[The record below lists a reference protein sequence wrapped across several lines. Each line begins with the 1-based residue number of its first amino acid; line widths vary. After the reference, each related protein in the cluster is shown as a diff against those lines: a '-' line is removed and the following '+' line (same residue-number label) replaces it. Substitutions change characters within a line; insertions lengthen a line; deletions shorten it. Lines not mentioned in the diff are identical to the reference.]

1 MRRSWRRLVK
11 VLQLNPT
18 QRRKGAQRTQRK
30 QERENLKTAM
40 NSGQSS
46 TNPDRF
52 FSVLF
57 FSAFS
62 ALLRDLC
69 VGTWGL
75 EVYSKDPK
83 AVVLNPAS
91 TYNTSPV
98 IPLARSLHRNA
109 AALPTSSV
117 VTLRRSGAVFSL

>member
-57 FSAFS
+57 FSA
-62 ALLRDLC
+62 LLRDLC

-75 EVYSKDPK
+75 EVYSKDPQ

-117 VTLRRSGAVFSL
+117 VKLRRSGAVFWL